1 VDDDLTTADA
11 PARIEVVGGGRV
23 TAEHLAALAVAL
35 TPTVGDGADH
45 DRQPSGP
52 PAWARAALVEGV
64 GLPRPTRPSDLSRI
78 TVLG

>member
-1 VDDDLTTADA
+1 VDDDLTTAD
-11 PARIEVVGGGRV
+11 PTGRIEVVGGGRV

-35 TPTVGDGADH
+35 TPTGGDGGD
-45 DRQPSGP
+45 DRRPPGP